1 MIALVDAW
9 QNGEV
14 ELNEYENDQGEKSWW
29 LKIGLTISRLDGVT
43 MLQLLELMNAFIK
56 EGSP

>member
-1 MIALVDAW
+1 MIELVDAW

-14 ELNEYENDQGEKSWW
+14 ELNEYRSDNGEKSWW
-29 LKIGLTISRLDGVT
+29 LKIGLTVSRLDGVT
-43 MLQLLELMNAFIK
+43 MLQLLELINAFIQ